1 MKGLSHGRLS
11 LFLARYTPTD
21 ANHEPIGGR
30 EGMAMT
36 ETEEE
41 KAKHGN
47 RIPCAPESETKA
59 SYGHHV
65 TDAHDAAVPSG
76 VYNTPEKPPKH
87 EVLKRRALRKEEK
100 RARKI
105 AAKERIGSKNG
116 LCSSFATRT
125 SSSAEMRG
133 EVINPLR
140 VRSWFCPNVSCDY
153 HDHLTPITHQMLRGQ
168 ALPYVC
174 PVCPDAVKLL
184 PAQDNGLPPWY
195 CADTQRRS
203 QDKLRQLYER
213 PRVSKNANNKGG
225 AT

>member
-1 MKGLSHGRLS
+1 
-11 LFLARYTPTD
+11 
-21 ANHEPIGGR
+21 
-30 EGMAMT
+30 MT

-41 KAKHGN
+41 EVKRGN
-47 RIPCAPESETKA
+47 HIPGAPESETQA
-59 SYGHHV
+59 SHGHRV
-65 TDAHDAAVPSG
+65 TGAHDAVVPSG
-76 VYNTPEKPPKH
+76 IYNTPEKPPMD

-116 LCSSFATRT
+116 LYPSPATWP
-125 SSSAEMRG
+125 SSSAEARS

-153 HDHLTPITHQMLRGQ
+153 HDHLTPLTHQMLRGK
-168 ALPYVC
+168 APPYVC
-174 PVCPDAVKLL
+174 PVCPDTVKLL

-213 PRVSKNANNKGG
+213 PRVSKNASNKGG
-225 AT
+225 AS